1 MGLLVMGS
9 VLATLLI
16 VPACSQTSG
25 SGGVGDAAVYV
36 AVIRRVAV
44 VAGADLPA
52 VVFAESLPGAK
63 LSLADQAAIVKAFD
77 GATEVRFIDD
87 RVEAIDA
94 DEPSAPVRRNGVL
107 VQLSKVE
114 ASSVGAQVKAV
125 RYVDRND
132 EQTLCVQ
139 LRQSDQGWEAVSADP
154 C

>member
-1 MGLLVMGS
+1 LGLLVIGS
-9 VLATLLI
+9 VLAALLI
-16 VPACSQTSG
+16 APACSQTSD

-44 VAGADLPA
+44 DASADLPA
-52 VVFAESLPGAK
+52 VVFVESLPGAK

-87 RVEAIDA
+87 RVEAIDGA
-94 DEPSAPVRRNGVL
+94 EPGEPVRRKGVL
-107 VQLSKVE
+107 VRVGKVE
-114 ASSVGAQVKAV
+114 ASNVGAQVKAV

-132 EQTLCVQ
+132 EQTMCVQ
-139 LRQSDQGWEAVSADP
+139 LRQSDQGWEAVSADR